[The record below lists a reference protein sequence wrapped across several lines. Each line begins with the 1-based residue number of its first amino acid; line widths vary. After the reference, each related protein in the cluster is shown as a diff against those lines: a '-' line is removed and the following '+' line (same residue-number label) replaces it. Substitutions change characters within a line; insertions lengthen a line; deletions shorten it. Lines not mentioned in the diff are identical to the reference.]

1 MIHNDIQNQ
10 LQLLIKTSAPPL
22 IDVAESPVAAPQWQP
37 GQRLPAFVMASLP
50 NGRFQVQVQ
59 DQMLDLNLPSGTQ
72 PGDALELTYVGNSPR
87 MTFAL
92 TQELARSLPANSGV
106 SLSDAAKF
114 LGGLLQKTANEAVT
128 AAPLTRAAP
137 ILPGAPADI
146 PDFAQALR
154 SAVSQSGLFYESHQV
169 QWLSGQRSLASL
181 LQEPQ
186 GKLSPLLTQGQAS
199 ATGTQS
205 LLQSG
210 QPTPAG
216 TALPGASPMLN
227 RETDLQ
233 AAQLVSRLSSPV
245 ALEAQRPDIQPLR
258 TSDAGPLPANP
269 QALERALAE
278 PVHPQATQLVN
289 QQLQALDSRQILWQG
304 QVWPGQEMYWEIEE
318 DGHHRGQSGEE
329 EAASWHTRLNLQLP
343 VLGGVSAKLAL
354 VEGALRLDIA
364 TDNTNTA
371 ELMRGHQE
379 LLGQRLQEA
388 GLKLTGISV
397 RQADEAVDG

>member
-59 DQMLDLNLPSGTQ
+59 DQTLDLNLPPSTQ
-72 PGDALELTYVGNSPR
+72 PGDTLELTYVGNSPR

-114 LGGLLQKTANEAVT
+114 LGGLLQKTSNEAAN

-169 QWLSGQRSLASL
+169 QWLSGERSLASL
-181 LQEPQ
+181 LQDPQ
-186 GKLSPLLTQGQAS
+186 GKLSPLLTQPGGGPQPSTQAALAS
-199 ATGTQS
+199 TSGKAVADDVPMTNREVQS
-205 LLQSG
+205 L
-210 QPTPAG
+210 
-216 TALPGASPMLN
+216 
-227 RETDLQ
+227 
-233 AAQLVSRLSSPV
+233 AAQGASRLSS
-245 ALEAQRPDIQPLR
+245 AAAEMAQRPEMQSLR
-258 TSDAGPLPANP
+258 TSDAGTLMANP
-269 QALERALAE
+269 QSLERAFAE

-304 QVWPGQEMYWEIEE
+304 QVWPGQDMYWEIEE
-318 DGHHRGQSGEE
+318 DGQRKGTSGDED
-329 EAASWHTRLNLQLP
+329 AASWHTRLNLQLP

-364 TDNTNTA
+364 TDNTQTA
-371 ELMRGHQE
+371 DLMRAHQE
-379 LLGQRLQEA
+379 ILGERLQGS
-388 GLKLTGISV
+388 GLKLSGISV
-397 RQADEAVDG
+397 RQADEAGDG